1 MQKKCRCL
9 DKVSLRI
16 LIINSTIFC
25 KKNVSNS
32 HQCVLSRT
40 KSDSFIGH
48 KNFFSSLATVSKL
61 FICLENP
68 FYFINLKSNNNS
80 FVQWKMGYI
89 APVSIY
95 LFKVNNTNTKTRCKI
110 CSNLTIKTPER
121 RQWRRSGI
129 FIVNFEHISQ
139 LVLVFL
145 LLTLNR
151 WMSTGA
157 LPFTFLF
164 FWFLLCKR
172 FCLSLCTVFFSWAQA
187 RIRWYRGDL
196 RGNNFSSILKESKDN
211 FNNEKRLRKSSD
223 FLNIHGWS

>member
-95 LFKVNNTNTKTRCKI
+95 LFKVNNTNTKTRCNCQKVYCQLWTYFTT
-110 CSNLTIKTPER
+110 CS
-121 RQWRRSGI
+121 SVS
-129 FIVNFEHISQ
+129 IVNFEQ
-139 LVLVFL
+139 VNVDWGTTFYFPVLLIFALQTILPFSLHGFFL
-145 LLTLNR
+145 LSSSQNQMISR
-151 WMSTGA
+151 RS
-157 LPFTFLF
+157 
-164 FWFLLCKR
+164 
-172 FCLSLCTVFFSWAQA
+172 A
-187 RIRWYRGDL
+187 RQQ
-196 RGNNFSSILKESKDN
+196 FQQHSE
-211 FNNEKRLRKSSD
+211 RK
-223 FLNIHGWS
+223 